1 MTDLEDGKWRGI
13 AERLVG
19 EVNTDKLY
27 ALVDELCLAMDQR
40 LKSPDVE
47 ASFRSNHSRTFEF
60 WPGALAEYLGSQ
72 AP

>member
-40 LKSPDVE
+40 LKSPDGE

-60 WPGALAEYLGSQ
+60 RPRALAEHLGNQ
-72 AP
+72 AS